1 MTKMVTFIGAGLF
14 AASVA
19 LAGPALADSGSPT
32 SSTGTSELSNSIS
45 FTSPSSASDFAN
57 NLQSQLSSVPWCGS
71 CGFWVT
77 GAQSPSV

>member
-1 MTKMVTFIGAGLF
+1 MTKMITFIGAGLF

-19 LAGPALADSGSPT
+19 LAGPALADTGSQA
-32 SSTGTSELSNSIS
+32 SSPGASALNNSIS
-45 FTSPSSASDFAN
+45 FTNPGTASDFAN

>member
-19 LAGPALADSGSPT
+19 LAGPALADTGSQAP
-32 SSTGTSELSNSIS
+32 SPGTSELNNSIS
-45 FTSPSSASDFAN
+45 FTGPRSASDFAN
-57 NLQSQLSSVPWCGS
+57 NLQHQLGSVPWCGS
-71 CGFWVT
+71 CGFGVA

>member
-1 MTKMVTFIGAGLF
+1 MTKMVTLIGAGLV

-19 LAGPALADSGSPT
+19 LAGPAFADAGSEA
-32 SSTGTSELSNSIS
+32 SSPGTAELNNSIS
-45 FTSPSSASDFAN
+45 FTSPRSASDFAN
-57 NLQSQLSSVPWCGS
+57 NLQSQLGSVPWCGS